1 MDLVSSNLE
10 LLDQF
15 FSHLSLTSRKK
26 AGYCIPR
33 KCLQIVPLLKGLTFI
48 IRGAIFFSIK
58 YIYGLGEGCL
68 CKLSSS
74 ESRTGAT
81 CSLVLWGIT
90 LASLEKLFHL
100 TKIQSLAKSWS
111 FKKHKLCKENHK
123 NKETL
128 MQLKVALSS
137 RFEFARLFPLQGLPG
152 PEIPAS
158 SEAAPRSC
166 VSTVAEGKFLEACPS
181 QIFAI
186 LT

>member
-15 FSHLSLTSRKK
+15 FSHLSLASRKK
-26 AGYCIPR
+26 AGYCTPR
-33 KCLQIVPLLKGLTFI
+33 KCLQMVPLLKGQTFI
-48 IRGAIFFSIK
+48 TRGAIFFSIK

-90 LASLEKLFHL
+90 LPSLEKLFHL

-123 NKETL
+123 NKETN
-128 MQLKVALSS
+128 AAESC
-137 RFEFARLFPLQGLPG
+137 FEFSFW
-152 PEIPAS
+152 ICKIIS
-158 SEAAPRSC
+158 SSALTRTRDTRIIWSSPRSC